1 MSLPE
6 RDGDEALAPEELPH
20 PGMAL
25 GASCAA
31 VTQSGTEAALPW
43 PGGLPPS
50 AARGVLSAI
59 RRPDQPNALR
69 CGAVAVRFGADPS
82 GSERLA
88 SGSTSLCQAESG
100 SGPGPLLDVGYSM
113 GPASPSAA

>member
-25 GASCAA
+25 GASGTA
-31 VTQSGTEAALPW
+31 VTQSGTEAALPR

-59 RRPDQPNALR
+59 RRPDQPNAPPVR
-69 CGAVAVRFGADPS
+69 CSCGAVGCR
-82 GSERLA
+82 SERF
-88 SGSTSLCQAESG
+88 
-100 SGPGPLLDVGYSM
+100 
-113 GPASPSAA
+113 